1 MNLDFSVGWLELF
14 MMVLGALAFAFAIWR
29 WLMVQFNQTASHIDY
44 LKLELGQAAQT
55 SLENYAF
62 SHDAK
67 MEELKA
73 QLGQGLGLIAM
84 VAGIAPMMGLLGTVS
99 GMIET
104 FQAMHVSGS
113 SDLAVMSSGIA
124 KALYTTELGLIIAV
138 PLVIMHAMIRQK
150 INHIVMQ
157 TEKGLLDELMVRA

>member
-1 MNLDFSVGWLELF
+1 MNLSFSVGWLELS
-14 MMVLGALAFAFAIWR
+14 MMTLGGLTFIFSVWR
-29 WLMVQFNQTASHIDY
+29 WLSVQFYNTNGQIHS
-44 LKLELGQAAQT
+44 LKQELGPAAQD

-62 SHDAK
+62 SHDSK

-73 QLGQGLGLIAM
+73 QLTQGLGLVAM

-104 FQAMHVSGS
+104 FQAMHVAGS
-113 SDLAVMSSGIA
+113 SDLSVMASGIA

-138 PLVIMHAMIRQK
+138 PLVIMHALIRQK
-150 INHIVMQ
+150 VNQIVVR
-157 TEKGLLDELMVRA
+157 TEKGLLDGLVVGV